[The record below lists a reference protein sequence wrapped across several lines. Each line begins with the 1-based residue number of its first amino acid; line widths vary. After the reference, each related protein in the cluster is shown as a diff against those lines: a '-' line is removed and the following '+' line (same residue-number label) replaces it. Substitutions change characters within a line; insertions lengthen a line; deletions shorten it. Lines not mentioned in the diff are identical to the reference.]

1 MMTMTVLK
9 PFPCDACGLCCR
21 RVSESVETA
30 FLDRSDGVC
39 RHFDEQT
46 HLCTIYD
53 ERPLVCRVEEY
64 YQANL
69 SSVVTWY
76 AFIDLNVKICNEL
89 QSLASQD
96 SE

>member
-1 MMTMTVLK
+1 MMSLTVPK
-9 PFPCDACGLCCR
+9 PFPCNACGLCCR
-21 RVSESVETA
+21 RVNESVETD

-53 ERPLVCRVEEY
+53 ERPLVCRVEDY

-69 SSVVTWY
+69 SSSVSWTV
-76 AFIDLNVKICNEL
+76 FVDLNVDICNEL
-89 QSLASQD
+89 QRLAKLN

>member
-1 MMTMTVLK
+1 MISLTVPK

-21 RVSESVETA
+21 RVNESVETA

-39 RHFDEQT
+39 RHFDELT

-53 ERPLVCRVEEY
+53 DRPLVCRVEDY
-64 YQANL
+64 YQAYL
-69 SSVVTWY
+69 SSAVSWD
-76 AFIDLNVKICNEL
+76 AFVDINVGICNEL
-89 QSLASQD
+89 QRLSKLN